1 MADHDEWHLIGQDDT
16 SSSEGALSRPTSP
29 TLPPSSS
36 CTAAN
41 EQEQQAAAAVP
52 AAVSTCCS
60 STEVTSPASERLAD
74 CVLGQPF
81 PPVNT
86 DDSGTLQHSHSHAA
100 TQPCPVAALSTFQDQ
115 ARGSFSSP
123 AMHAAGKYQERSEE
137 LETVMS
143 VQALSGEGSLEG
155 FHDPAAP
162 GEPPQGCGDAGLD
175 SNGSTNVPPPRH
187 HGFLSWLE
195 QGLGALSSIL
205 ACIPSKVAGLWR
217 ACAAELQEEVA
228 DLRRVLA
235 HTKHYFS
242 QEVTKNSGKVAYVV
256 SRRTPR
262 ATTLVPL
269 LSLST
274 IIACCGLVHFM
285 ARCHRLN
292 SAMQQ
297 RERELS
303 RLILKVLNLQEALQ
317 QPRRVTPILRHTG
330 IVPGAL
336 AVSSCML

>member
-1 MADHDEWHLIGQDDT
+1 MADHDEWHLIGQDDA
-16 SSSEGALSRPTSP
+16 SEGALSRPTSP
-29 TLPPSSS
+29 PLPPSSS
-36 CTAAN
+36 LAA
-41 EQEQQAAAAVP
+41 EQQPAGTAVP
-52 AAVSTCCS
+52 TAVSACCS
-60 STEVTSPASERLAD
+60 STEVASPASERLAD

-81 PPVNT
+81 PPVST
-86 DDSGTLQHSHSHAA
+86 DGAGTLPLS
-100 TQPCPVAALSTFQDQ
+100 QPCPVAALSTYQSQ
-115 ARGSFSSP
+115 APEVSSSQ
-123 AMHAAGKYQERSEE
+123 AIHAAHNNRERSEE

-162 GEPPQGCGDAGLD
+162 GGPQQGDGDVGLD
-175 SNGSTNVPPPRH
+175 DDDSAHVPPPRH
-187 HGFLSWLE
+187 HGLLSWLE
-195 QGLGALSSIL
+195 RGLGALSSLL

-217 ACAAELQEEVA
+217 ACAAELHEEVA
-228 DLRRVLA
+228 DLRRVFA
-235 HTKHYFS
+235 HTRLHFS
-242 QEVTKNSGKVAYVV
+242 QEVTKSSSKVADVV

-274 IIACCGLVHFM
+274 VVACCGLLHFM
-285 ARCHRLN
+285 ARCQRLN

-303 RLILKVLNLQEALQ
+303 RLLLKVLNLQEALQ

-330 IVPGAL
+330 IMPGAL